1 MNNNSRKHKTLI
13 IPILI
18 VIMFIISSLIVK
30 KLFSLG
36 KNSTQPENAQSTSE
50 YMKEDNA
57 WNLVLTNKWN
67 PLPENRNINLVEIE
81 GGERVD
87 ERIKEPLMKMLE
99 DAKYENLNQ
108 LPKVVSG
115 YRTMEEQQ
123 KLYEEK

>member
-99 DAKYENLNQ
+99 DAKSENLNQ